1 MATPA
6 KNFDVLVIGAGPAG
20 YVAAIRAAQLG
31 LKTACIDNWNAT
43 AAIAGKPVNR
53 AFSPGGTYVNSGCIP
68 CIALME
74 SAKIYHLLRHELGTH
89 GIHAGDIHLDVS
101 QTVLRKDAIVA
112 NINRQIVQLFEHN
125 GVACI
130 HGRGR
135 LLDPN
140 RVEITPS
147 DGGEKIVLRAEN
159 IILAAG
165 SVPITVPVAVVDNE
179 WILDTDT
186 ALSMAAA
193 PQRLGILGA
202 GVIGFELGG
211 IWNRLGSEVVLLE
224 AQETFLNSADRQVA
238 AEAYRIF
245 TEQGL
250 DIRLGARVIATKTAD
265 GKVSVDYQ
273 DRSGTHRLEFDRL
286 IVASGRK
293 PNTENLAAP
302 EAGLLLDEN
311 GFVHVDEQ
319 CMTSLPSVYA
329 IGDLTAL
336 GPMLAHKGLEEGI
349 FVAELIAKR
358 SSSINYPVMPS
369 VIYSEPEI
377 AWAGQTEQALRAAGE
392 PIKIGVFPLAATGRA
407 QAVSKT
413 DGFAKI
419 IAHAQ
424 TDSILGVHIIGLH
437 ASELIAEAV
446 LAMEFSASAED
457 LARTIHAHPTISE
470 ALHEAALALANRT
483 LHFPVERKKTP

>member
-20 YVAAIRAAQLG
+20 YVASIRAAQLG
-31 LKTACIDNWNAT
+31 LKTACIDNWNI
-43 AAIAGKPVNR
+43 AAAPGKPLNH

-74 SAKIYHLLRHELGTH
+74 SAKIYHLLQHELPSH
-89 GIHAGDIHLDVS
+89 GMNVGDIRLDVG
-101 QTVLRKDAIVA
+101 QTVQRKDNIVTH
-112 NINRQIVQLFEHN
+112 INRQIIGLFEHN
-125 GVACI
+125 GVVCI

-135 LLDPN
+135 LLDPY
-140 RVEITPS
+140 RIEVTPG
-147 DGGEKIVLRAEN
+147 DGGAKSILSAEH

-165 SVPITVPVAVVDNE
+165 SVTVSVPAAPVDNQ
-179 WILDTDT
+179 WILDTNA
-186 ALSMAAA
+186 ALCLDEA

-211 IWNRLGSEVVLLE
+211 IWRRFGSEVVLLE
-224 AQETFLNSADRQVA
+224 AQDTFLNSADRQIA
-238 AEAYRIF
+238 AEAFRIF

-250 DIRLGARVIATKTAD
+250 DIRLGARVIATKIND
-265 GKVSVDYQ
+265 GHVTVDYQ
-273 DRSGTHRLEFDRL
+273 DRNGTHQLEFDKL

-302 EAGLLLDEN
+302 EAGLELDEN

-319 CMTSLPSVYA
+319 CMTSLPGVYA

-349 FVAELIAKR
+349 FVAELIAER
-358 SSSINYPVMPS
+358 PSSINYPVMPS

-377 AWAGQTEQALRAAGE
+377 AWTGQTEQALRAAGE
-392 PIKIGVFPLAATGRA
+392 AIKIGVFPLAATGRA
-407 QAVSKT
+407 QAIGKP
-413 DGFAKI
+413 DGFVKI
-419 IAHAQ
+419 IAHAK
-424 TDSILGVHIIGLH
+424 TDNILGVHIIGVQ

-470 ALHEAALALANRT
+470 ALHEAALALAKRT
-483 LHFPVERKKTP
+483 LHFPVESKL